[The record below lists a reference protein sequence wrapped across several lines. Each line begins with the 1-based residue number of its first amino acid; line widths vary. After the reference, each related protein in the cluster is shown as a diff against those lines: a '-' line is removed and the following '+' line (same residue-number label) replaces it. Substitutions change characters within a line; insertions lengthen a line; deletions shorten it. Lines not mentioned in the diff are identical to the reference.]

1 MHCNYQWIYI
11 PFAIN
16 LTIILTLLVFKNLK
30 RYLYIWIKM
39 CNFFSKPGVV
49 QNKTEQI
56 KQLNIYEAISEL
68 HAEFTQLH

>member
-1 MHCNYQWIYI
+1 
-11 PFAIN
+11 
-16 LTIILTLLVFKNLK
+16 
-30 RYLYIWIKM
+30 M